1 MSGVCMSYWYIHII
15 KFKPII
21 DSRPTVETQRYFL
34 GGITGEEIHAGVLP
48 KRKIKRYVMQELG
61 RHPEED
67 IVEIAEAI
75 AGNRKFD
82 AWTQK
87 EIVDL
92 LKDIRIGRDPK

>member
-1 MSGVCMSYWYIHII
+1 M
-15 KFKPII
+15 
-21 DSRPTVETQRYFL
+21 
-34 GGITGEEIHAGVLP
+34 
-48 KRKIKRYVMQELG
+48 MQELG